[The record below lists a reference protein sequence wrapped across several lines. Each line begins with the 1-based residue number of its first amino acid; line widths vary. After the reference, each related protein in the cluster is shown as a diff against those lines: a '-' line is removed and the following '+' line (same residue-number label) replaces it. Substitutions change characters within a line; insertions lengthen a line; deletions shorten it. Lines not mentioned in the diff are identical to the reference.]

1 MTLARALL
9 LVQAAATA
17 YLTGLIWFV
26 QVVHY
31 PLLEAVPAPALP
43 AYETRHQRLT
53 TWVVAPP
60 MLLELLTAVAALRW
74 RPAILP
80 ALWAWGGLTLL
91 GIIWASTAFV
101 QVPLHDALERAHDAG
116 RLRALV
122 ASNWVRTVGWSAR
135 ALLVAWAMTRLVT
148 PG

>member
-17 YLTGLIWFV
+17 YMTGLIWFV

-43 AYETRHQRLT
+43 AYEIRHQRLT

-60 MLLELLTAVAALRW
+60 MLLELLTAVAAIGW
-74 RPAILP
+74 RPAGVP
-80 ALWAWGGLTLL
+80 ALWAWAGVTLL
-91 GIIWASTAFV
+91 GVIWASTAFV
-101 QVPLHDALERAHDAG
+101 QVPLHESLEKAHDAG
-116 RLRALV
+116 RLRSLV
-122 ASNWVRTVGWSAR
+122 ASNWIRTIAWTAR
-135 ALLVAWAMTRLVT
+135 ALLVAWGVARLLRT
-148 PG
+148 G